1 MGGSNEENSTE
12 VPHHKGV
19 RQHIKKNPL
28 IQRAGQMFPVCIF
41 TGNTHLF
48 PSEMSEAALLKR
60 AQSLRVPQQPF
71 LQKAMVT
78 AQHLPQK
85 RLQTLHFL
93 ILCKFPT

>member
-1 MGGSNEENSTE
+1 MRKTVLKFLTIKGSDSTS
-12 VPHHKGV
+12 
-19 RQHIKKNPL
+19 RKNPL

-60 AQSLRVPQQPF
+60 AQSLRVPRQPF